1 MKSTTIVILVVFCGV
16 QFIATSGKLIDVDNA
31 DTNTDSNLLDTD
43 NFTPE
48 LDNCHE
54 ACLQKV
60 SLTHTKKIA
69 QIVFCGK

>member
-1 MKSTTIVILVVFCGV
+1 MKSTTIVILLVFCGV
-16 QFIATSGKLIDVDNA
+16 QFIATSGKLIDVLVDNA

-43 NFTPE
+43 NFTPQ

-60 SLTHTKKIA
+60 RITK
-69 QIVFCGK
+69 